1 MFELV
6 GIQNVDFKDG
16 NGKEI
21 RGTKLHYLCEP
32 DPDQKSRGFTGQIA
46 DSHFF
51 PLGSQL
57 PAALSVGNLYD
68 FILSFNGGKYPK
80 ILGVNPVK

>member
-6 GIQNVDFKDG
+6 GIQNLDFKDG
-16 NGKEI
+16 DGKQV
-21 RGTKLHYLCEP
+21 RGTKLHYLCDP
-32 DPDQKSRGFTGQIA
+32 DPAQLQNGFTGKIA

-51 PLGSQL
+51 LWGAQMP
-57 PAALSVGNLYD
+57 PALEIGKFYD

-80 ILGVNPVK
+80 VLGVRAVK